1 MAEGGRRP
9 FVVCSRRSGVCAAP
23 LADAHCGSTSGRR
36 AAVLAVAAAP
46 LGLPATAAATAARW
60 EPRPAVVVVAG
71 ATGGVGAAVVEAAR
85 ARGLAVRAPPRAE
98 LDVVQSSAEELRSAV
113 RGADAVVSCVGV
125 RLTTGG
131 GSGPRDK
138 RRRKTGKTGAKA
150 NTADAVDRLG
160 VERLVDASA
169 AEGVGHFVLVSA
181 LLTNAP
187 AIGQGSNGAYQTL
200 ELLGGILSA
209 KHASELYLRRAG
221 LPWTIVRPGELAS
234 KGGLVEATG
243 LGARVAGED
252 SLLAIR
258 RENAIS
264 RAAVAELVVE
274 SLFDARARDVV
285 VEVDGAAGATT
296 PPPGRWFDFTE
307 APA

>member
-1 MAEGGRRP
+1 M
-9 FVVCSRRSGVCAAP
+9 
-23 LADAHCGSTSGRR
+23 
-36 AAVLAVAAAP
+36 
-46 LGLPATAAATAARW
+46 
-60 EPRPAVVVVAG
+60 
-71 ATGGVGAAVVEAAR
+71 
-85 ARGLAVRAPPRAE
+85 
-98 LDVVQSSAEELRSAV
+98 
-113 RGADAVVSCVGV
+113 
-125 RLTTGG
+125 
-131 GSGPRDK
+131 
-138 RRRKTGKTGAKA
+138 
-150 NTADAVDRLG
+150 
-160 VERLVDASA
+160 DASA

-252 SLLAIR
+252 TLLAIR

>member
-209 KHASELYLRRAG
+209 KHASELYLRQAG

-234 KGGLVEATG
+234 KGGLVEAAG